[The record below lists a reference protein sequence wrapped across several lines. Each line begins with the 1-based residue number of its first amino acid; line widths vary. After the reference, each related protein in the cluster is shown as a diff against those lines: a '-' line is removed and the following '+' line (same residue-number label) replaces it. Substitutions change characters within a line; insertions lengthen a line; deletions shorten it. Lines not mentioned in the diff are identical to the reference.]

1 MHYTIDYS
9 KSPAKA
15 FDAVEDIK
23 EYLGDRYDS
32 IAEQMK
38 QVKHTGCFAMCC
50 NLIGISGFPV
60 KAWYEHFHGQNS
72 YKETE

>member
-23 EYLGDRYDS
+23 EYLSDRYDHMVELIRDVS
-32 IAEQMK
+32 DCER
-38 QVKHTGCFAMCC
+38 FAFYCSM
-50 NLIGISGFPV
+50 LGISGFPV

-72 YKETE
+72 FKGE